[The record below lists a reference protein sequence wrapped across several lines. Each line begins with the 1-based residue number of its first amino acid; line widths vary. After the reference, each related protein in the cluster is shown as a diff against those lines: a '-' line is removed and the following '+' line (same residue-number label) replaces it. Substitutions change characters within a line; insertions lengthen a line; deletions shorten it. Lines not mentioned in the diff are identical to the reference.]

1 MASFPSVPMRDAS
14 ENGKIWA
21 NLRAAIANSSGFQGW
36 KQQQKAANLA
46 DLTLDMQVRLYL
58 RETLETLAY

>member
-1 MASFPSVPMRDAS
+1 MASFSSVSMRNAS
-14 ENGKIWA
+14 ENSEIWA
-21 NLRAAIANSSGFQGW
+21 NLRVTIANSSGFQGW
-36 KQQQKAANLA
+36 KQQQKSADFT